1 VRAEEIALS
10 GGRER
15 EKERARA
22 RARERASER
31 GSKRERCIPQH
42 SSGLSD
48 GLSIVDVHV
57 RQLSEGS
64 LRLKRFPV
72 GKVDSHVF
80 ELHPANLEC
89 QAYLLLPTGC

>member
-1 VRAEEIALS
+1 
-10 GGRER
+10 
-15 EKERARA
+15 
-22 RARERASER
+22 
-31 GSKRERCIPQH
+31 
-42 SSGLSD
+42 
-48 GLSIVDVHV
+48 
-57 RQLSEGS
+57 LSEGS